1 MKKVLR
7 ITAILLIIALLTAA
21 AGCGGS
27 ADHNSGEGPDIPAK
41 PTPQGDSGEPSE
53 EPEPEPEPE
62 PPTPIEELVLASMS
76 LDEKIGQLFLV
87 DISALEK
94 NSEYA
99 TSMSDAMRETL
110 REYPAG
116 GVIFFAN
123 NISSPSKLRE
133 FTEELKGMFDIPLFI
148 AVDEEGGRVARL
160 ADTRSLDLPKYK
172 SAAAAAAEG
181 AEKVFEMYETIGTYL
196 ADYGFDL
203 DFAPDADVLTNA
215 ANKVIGNRSFGS
227 DPQFVSEMVSA
238 GLDGLHEAG
247 VLGCIKHFPGHG
259 NTAGDTHSGTVKTQ
273 KTWEE
278 LLECDLVPFIGNL
291 GKTDMIMAA
300 HIIAPNVSEDGLPAS
315 LSKELIT
322 DRLRNELGYDGVVIT
337 DAMNMGAVA
346 KNYTP
351 EEAVIASIQAGVDII
366 LMPADYKA
374 AFNAIKDAVL
384 AGEISEGRV
393 DESVLRILR
402 LKDLSGNVETV
413 PGED

>member
-1 MKKVLR
+1 MKKVFR

-21 AGCGGS
+21 AGCGRS
-27 ADHNSGEGPDIPAK
+27 ADPNSGEAQDIPAK
-41 PTPQGDSGEPSE
+41 PAPQGDSGEPE
-53 EPEPEPEPE
+53 AEPEPEPEPE

-99 TSMSDAMRETL
+99 TSMSETMRETL

-133 FTEELKGMFDIPLFI
+133 FTEELRGMFDIPLFI

-238 GLDGLHEAG
+238 GLDGLHAAG

-291 GKTDMIMAA
+291 EKTDMIMAA
-300 HIIAPNVSEDGLPAS
+300 HIIAPSVSEDGLPAS

-384 AGEISEGRV
+384 AGEISEERV

-402 LKDLSGNVETV
+402 LKDLGGNVETV